1 MSLEIIEE
9 LDSNLEELGKE
20 FYTSSNTLYREV
32 IKSSMNQLTNIRHTF
47 RKNKLVSYIPRY
59 AGEKGIAVPTSAW
72 SSYNKVPEESGENRY
87 IPTIPLAP
95 FMEKAL
101 AAKRERHIQELIS
114 YAPSAITSLAGY
126 SLWMLVKTQTKR
138 ENALQVRTKATHD
151 EVEFL
156 AENYFQDIKYHH

>member
-1 MSLEIIEE
+1 
-9 LDSNLEELGKE
+9 
-20 FYTSSNTLYREV
+20 
-32 IKSSMNQLTNIRHTF
+32 
-47 RKNKLVSYIPRY
+47 
-59 AGEKGIAVPTSAW
+59 
-72 SSYNKVPEESGENRY
+72 
-87 IPTIPLAP
+87 
-95 FMEKAL
+95 MEKAL

-126 SLWMLVKTQTKR
+126 SLWTLVKTQTKR

>member
-9 LDSNLEELGKE
+9 LDANLEELGKE
-20 FYTSSNTLYREV
+20 FYISSNTLYREV
-32 IKSSMNQLTNIRHTF
+32 IRSSMNQLKNIRHTF
-47 RKNKLVSYIPRY
+47 RKNKLVPYIPRY
-59 AGEKGIAVPTSAW
+59 AGEKGIAVFSSANY
-72 SSYNKVPEESGENRY
+72 SKVPEESGENRY

-95 FMEKAL
+95 FIEKAL

-114 YAPSAITSLAGY
+114 YAPNAITSLAGY
-126 SLWMLVKTQTKR
+126 SLWTLVKTQTKR

>member
-1 MSLEIIEE
+1 MNLEIIEE
-9 LDSNLEELGKE
+9 LDSNLEELVKE
-20 FYTSSNTLYREV
+20 YYESNSTLYKEV
-32 IKSSMNQLTNIRHTF
+32 IRSSMNQLKNIRHTF
-47 RKNKLVSYIPRY
+47 RKNKLVPYIPRY
-59 AGEKGIAVPTSAW
+59 AGEKGIAVFSSANY
-72 SSYNKVPEESGENRY
+72 SKVPEESGENRY

-95 FMEKAL
+95 FIEKAL

-114 YAPSAITSLAGY
+114 YAPNAITSLAGY
-126 SLWMLVKTQTKR
+126 SLWTLVKTQTKR